1 MSAASDDSPW
11 RESTSSETTESDR
24 QPVATRSTIPPGMLA
39 GALVSAER
47 PPITGQI
54 SPASG
59 KRSGSGLGSRERVGG
74 RPTTFRNS
82 ASAASPRHWC
92 SLASMSCAGP
102 KRGEVLRDAVKI
114 RGPVAVPA
122 CSQSPPHSIAVAV
135 CLRFFVLTNPHRNGN
150 RSPSLRR
157 ALPVV
162 CCADDD
168 WSLGGHRAIVGRSPD
183 RERPPLTQN
192 RGMLPSENA
201 GSGGVGRGSN
211 TCRRFLP
218 GCARSEP
225 AGDRLLGMGVV
236 DRRRRQALAARGCYR
251 GKRQADFQATDSTVV
266 TRAIRL
272 KA

>member
-1 MSAASDDSPW
+1 MRASRSMSAASDDSPW

-47 PPITGQI
+47 PPITGQV

-82 ASAASPRHWC
+82 ASAASPRHWS

-183 RERPPLTQN
+183 RKRPPLTQG
-192 RGMLPSENA
+192 RGMLP
-201 GSGGVGRGSN
+201 
-211 TCRRFLP
+211 
-218 GCARSEP
+218 
-225 AGDRLLGMGVV
+225 
-236 DRRRRQALAARGCYR
+236 
-251 GKRQADFQATDSTVV
+251 
-266 TRAIRL
+266 
-272 KA
+272 